1 MTAISIARFAESKVA
16 EEWELMDQL
25 GMMQQLGVVSR
36 ARPKGNP
43 IAGWTKIQVYSW
55 CMI

>member
-1 MTAISIARFAESKVA
+1 MTAISIVRFAESKVA

-43 IAGWTKIQVYSW
+43 IEGWTKIQVYSW